1 MLGEN
6 PTYLVLHV
14 QSMPPNS
21 KLISIHV
28 TSQISHVCLQ
38 EVVGVAT
45 SK

>member
-6 PTYLVLHV
+6 LTYLVPHV
-14 QSMPPNS
+14 QCMPPNS

-28 TSQISHVCLQ
+28 TSSISHVCLQ
-38 EVVGVAT
+38 EVVGMAK